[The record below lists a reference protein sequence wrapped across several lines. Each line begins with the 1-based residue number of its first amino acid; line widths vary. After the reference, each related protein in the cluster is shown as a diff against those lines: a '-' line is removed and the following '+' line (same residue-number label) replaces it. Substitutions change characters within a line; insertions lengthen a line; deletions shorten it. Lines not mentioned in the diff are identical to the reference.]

1 MVDLV
6 VLAAVV
12 FAFGLVSRRL
22 EGTALTAPIVF
33 VVAGIILG
41 PAGLGLVELKI
52 DDHTVLL
59 LGEVALAIV
68 LFTDAAR
75 TNLSTLRQN
84 EGLPLRLLGIG
95 MPLTIALGTAVAALL
110 LTDLTLW
117 EAAIVGTVLAPTDA
131 ALGQA
136 VVNNPRIPIRIRQAL
151 NVEAG
156 LNDGLSVPFLALF
169 LTLAVAEEE
178 LQPASYWIRFALE
191 QVGFGVVVGVGVG
204 LAGGWLVSWA
214 SKRGWMTDSFQRLAI
229 LALALI
235 AWALADQVGGN
246 GFIAAFVGGLA
257 VGPILERVGEQ
268 LIRFTEAEG
277 QLLNLS
283 VFFIFGVLAIGL
295 IQPLSWRV
303 VLYALL
309 SLSVIRMLPV
319 ALSLLQTRL
328 RSISVLFMGWF
339 GPRGLA
345 SIVLGLIVVGE
356 APLFAGREE
365 MGLVVALTVLL
376 SVLLHGVTAAP
387 LSAVYARRVER
398 MAADVPEKQGAV
410 EPPTSVGSVPAG
422 GSESPMRPD
431 EMSRCKEPDKGEL
444 RLSTDPEQLQ
454 SRALEINRS

>member
-1 MVDLV
+1 VVDLA
-6 VLAAVV
+6 VLASVV

-22 EGTALTAPIVF
+22 KGTVLTAPLVF
-33 VVAGIILG
+33 VAAGVVLG
-41 PAGLGLVELKI
+41 PAGFGLVTFKL

-59 LGEVALAIV
+59 LGEIALAIV

-75 TNLSTLRQN
+75 INLSALREN

-95 MPLTIALGTAVAALL
+95 MPLTIAVGTVVAALV
-110 LTDLTLW
+110 LTDLTIW

-136 VVNNPRIPIRIRQAL
+136 VVSNPRVPARIRQAL

-178 LQPASYWIRFALE
+178 LQPATYWIRFALE
-191 QVGFGVVVGVGVG
+191 QMGLGVLVGVGVG
-204 LAGGWLVSWA
+204 LAGGLLVSRA
-214 SKRGWMTDSFQRLAI
+214 SKREWMTDSSQRIALLVLAI
-229 LALALI
+229 I
-235 AWALADQVGGN
+235 AWALADQIGGN

-257 VGPILERVGEQ
+257 VGPTVERVGEQ

-283 VFFIFGVLAIGL
+283 VFFVFGVLVVGL
-295 IQPLSWRV
+295 MDPLSWQV
-303 VLYALL
+303 ALYALL

-319 ALSLLQTRL
+319 AVSLAGTHL
-328 RSISVLFMGWF
+328 RSVSVLFMGWF

-345 SIVLGLIVVGE
+345 SIVLGLIVVAE
-356 APLFAGREE
+356 APLLAGREQIE
-365 MGLVVALTVLL
+365 LVVALTVLL

-387 LSAVYARRVER
+387 LSAAYARRVDG
-398 MAADVPEKQGAV
+398 MIADAPEKKGAV
-410 EPPTSVGSVPAG
+410 ELPTRVGSVPT
-422 GSESPMRPD
+422 SES
-431 EMSRCKEPDKGEL
+431 
-444 RLSTDPEQLQ
+444 
-454 SRALEINRS
+454 